1 MNQASKYYEHSGAF
15 GLMGPIYMIIL
26 GAVGTLVLSVIYG
39 YAIFY
44 IPFIYLNFFITLGFG
59 AGVGFLVGLGGKFG
73 KVRNSQLLL
82 IFGLIF
88 GLLAEYAGWVSWIF
102 ASSKQE
108 FLVLYPS
115 NIWSVIQI
123 IAQKGAWGIFG
134 WTPTGAALFIIWGIE
149 AIMIIGAS
157 TLMSLGG
164 VGSTP
169 FCEHCNQWVEGKESI
184 SPLEPIANPD
194 EFTSK
199 LEQGG
204 DAVIKALNKI
214 EAADKAYTQIDLI
227 KCPGC
232 KHSNYLSIKSVEI
245 QADSKGKE
253 KKEEKDIIENF
264 IISSDRYREIQQ
276 QW

>member
-1 MNQASKYYEHSGAF
+1 
-15 GLMGPIYMIIL
+15 
-26 GAVGTLVLSVIYG
+26 
-39 YAIFY
+39 
-44 IPFIYLNFFITLGFG
+44 
-59 AGVGFLVGLGGKFG
+59 
-73 KVRNSQLLL
+73 
-82 IFGLIF
+82 
-88 GLLAEYAGWVSWIF
+88 
-102 ASSKQE
+102 
-108 FLVLYPS
+108 
-115 NIWSVIQI
+115 
-123 IAQKGAWGIFG
+123 
-134 WTPTGAALFIIWGIE
+134 
-149 AIMIIGAS
+149 MIIGAS